1 MASSIPADKD
11 DISVETLSNMF
22 KKGLDIN
29 DELENTGLSSNCDEF
44 QHKVRKGILLL
55 EDATRLVSLLDLFSR
70 NETVSEVPTEH
81 LKYFLLPAVLG
92 NLHSK
97 LVDQDRLEI
106 IKIIEAYYL
115 DYLKRIRDYEIA
127 NIPYLDKLISK
138 NSVDDDKPKKNH
150 QSKPDLAK
158 MNRERDEKIQRFKE
172 SKILETS
179 LKELRL
185 AIEKPSCDDE
195 VLRDYYL
202 KLIRRFTFI
211 AIDEL
216 TSFET
221 EKEILQHMAKLR
233 EESGG
238 TLPTLPPKDK
248 QPRRPLK
255 PIIITRDALQ
265 KEVFG
270 MGYKNLPVMSIEE
283 FYDQRV
289 RDGWYSNAGAAA
301 QPSLQD
307 SSADKAEEESVQK
320 EILEENDDPEE
331 LARKRNFDDYKD
343 EHKRGEGNRHN
354 KG

>member
-1 MASSIPADKD
+1 MATSILDKD
-11 DISVETLSNMF
+11 DVSVETLSNMF

-29 DELENTGLSSNCDEF
+29 DELENTGLSSNSDEF

-115 DYLKRIRDYEIA
+115 DYLRRIRDYEIA
-127 NIPYLDKLISK
+127 NIPYLDKLNCK
-138 NSVDDDKPKKNH
+138 NNGDQPKKN

-179 LKELRL
+179 LKELKF

-238 TLPTLPPKDK
+238 TLPLKDK

-270 MGYKNLPVMSIEE
+270 MGYKNLPVLSIEE

-289 RDGWYSNAGAAA
+289 RDGWYSNTAGATA

-307 SSADKAEEESVQK
+307 GSAITKEEEESVQR
-320 EILEENDDPEE
+320 EILEENDDPVE

>member
-1 MASSIPADKD
+1 MATSTLDKD
-11 DISVETLSNMF
+11 DVSVETLSNMF

-29 DELENTGLSSNCDEF
+29 DDELENNTGLSSNSDEF
-44 QHKVRKGILLL
+44 QHKVRKGILLM
-55 EDATRLVSLLDLFSR
+55 EDSTRLVSLLDLFSK

-115 DYLKRIRDYEIA
+115 DYLRRIRDYGIA
-127 NIPYLDKLISK
+127 NISYLDKLKSK
-138 NSVDDDKPKKNH
+138 NSADDQPKKN
-150 QSKPDLAK
+150 QSSKPDLAK

-179 LKELRL
+179 LKELKL

-211 AIDEL
+211 ALDEL

-238 TLPTLPPKDK
+238 TLPALPPKDK

-270 MGYKNLPVMSIEE
+270 MGYKNLPVFSIEE

-289 RDGWYSNAGAAA
+289 RDGWYSNAGAAPA
-301 QPSLQD
+301 QPSLLD
-307 SSADKAEEESVQK
+307 GTANKEEEIVQK
-320 EILEENDDPEE
+320 EILEENDDPVE
-331 LARKRNFDDYKD
+331 LERKRNFDNYKD